1 MGNKEKEERERER
14 ERERR
19 GCRKRNKGR
28 SRWTGKETV
37 GREIAREGW
46 AGVNREKMQEKV

>member
-1 MGNKEKEERERER
+1 MGNKEKEER

-37 GREIAREGW
+37 GQEIAREGW
-46 AGVNREKMQEKV
+46 AGVNREKMQEKVRGF